1 MLKRTKGYV
10 LLALL
15 VVTGLAS
22 QVSHTTLSSKE
33 RRFLVQH
40 LKETKTDVVRSV
52 KGLSQEQLHFKPAA
66 DSLSIKE
73 CMEQLALLEDSL
85 WALATTALQQPV
97 DQGQCNAITVNDA
110 ALLQEESKKVLAK
123 KTVPARWSSATAA
136 LEHFKTQRQKTI
148 KYVKTTT
155 ADVRSHVTQLSVGTL
170 DAYQVVLLMSVH
182 TASYTQHI
190 ETIKAHPAFPK

>member
-40 LKETKTDVVRSV
+40 LKETKTGVVRSV
-52 KGLSQEQLHFKPAA
+52 KGLSQEQLHFKPAEG
-66 DSLSIKE
+66 SLSIQE

-85 WALATTALQQPV
+85 WTVATTTLQQPSS
-97 DQGQCNAITVNDA
+97 QSQRKAITVTDA
-110 ALLQEESKKVLAK
+110 VLLQKESKKVLATE
-123 KTVPARWSSATAA
+123 TVPARWPSTTAA
-136 LEHFKTQRQKTI
+136 LEHFKSQRQKTI

-155 ADVRSHVTQLSVGTL
+155 ADVRSHVTQLPLGTL
-170 DAYQVVLLMSVH
+170 DAYQVVLLMSAQA
-182 TASYTQHI
+182 ASYTQQI